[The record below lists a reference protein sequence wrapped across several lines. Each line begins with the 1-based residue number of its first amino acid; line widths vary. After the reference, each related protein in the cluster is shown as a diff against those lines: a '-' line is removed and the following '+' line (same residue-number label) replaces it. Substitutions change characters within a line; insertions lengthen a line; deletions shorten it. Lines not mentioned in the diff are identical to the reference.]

1 MNLQNQYLFNERKA
15 AQTAA
20 FFIFKA
26 GGSLEIL
33 KLMKLMYLA
42 ERESLKQYGE
52 SITGDAFVSMPH
64 GPVLSMTLDCINGN
78 AVNVL
83 NGWES
88 WITDRTG
95 RQVSLKDS
103 SMLRDER
110 DLGALSKADLKIL
123 QQTWAEYGHF
133 AAWTLRDMT
142 HGQLCPEWTNP
153 NGSSCPIDI
162 VNLFK
167 ILGYSEETAIALFEN
182 MCEQAEINRIFSQNQ
197 GKV

>member
-1 MNLQNQYLFNERKA
+1 MTLQNQYLFNERKA

-26 GGSLEIL
+26 GGCLEIL

-78 AVNVL
+78 SANML
-83 NGWES
+83 NGWDT
-88 WITDRTG
+88 WIADRTG
-95 RQVSLKDS
+95 RQVSLKDP
-103 SMLRDER
+103 SMLRDEK

-123 QQTWAEYGHF
+123 AQTWSDYGHF
-133 AAWTLRDMT
+133 SAWTLRNMT
-142 HGQLCPEWTNP
+142 HSQLCPEWTDP
-153 NGSSCPIDI
+153 NGSSLPIDI
-162 VNLFK
+162 MNLLK
-167 ILGYSEETAIALFEN
+167 ILGYSEETASALFEN

-197 GKV
+197 GNA